1 MNEASFRKTRR
12 HRLLKT
18 EKSYPTRIREELI
31 IDFFNENNQLDY
43 TVSEISR
50 AMGEIYNSIKYH
62 IQAMEQEGTLV
73 RVRPMGNGYT
83 YQLAAWLNEDRKRE
97 VKNDYSHV
105 RL

>member
-1 MNEASFRKTRR
+1 MNEAFRKVRR
-12 HRLLKT
+12 RRLLKT

-62 IQAMEQEGTLV
+62 IQQMEQEGTLV
-73 RVRPMGNGYT
+73 RVRPMGNGHT
-83 YQLAAWLNEDRKRE
+83 YQLAGWLNDEGKKKEE
-97 VKNDYSHV
+97 VSRHKT
-105 RL
+105 L